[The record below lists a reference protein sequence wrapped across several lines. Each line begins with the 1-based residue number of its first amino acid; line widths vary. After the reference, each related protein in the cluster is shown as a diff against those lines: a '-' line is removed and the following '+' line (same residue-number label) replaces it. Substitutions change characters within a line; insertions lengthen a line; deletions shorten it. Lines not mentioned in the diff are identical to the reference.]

1 MTVLGKESNAKL
13 YPVKFQ
19 STFKRPQEEKNG
31 VKMSTEEQ
39 NVADSEF
46 QAEATATADAATTV
60 LAATRPAAVANIMD
74 SVSQEDLALLD
85 GGINENIDQSEIKT
99 SRLAIMQSKSPEIDN
114 MTPGYQQGQL
124 IEHINRT
131 ILTTYG
137 PAPWLIEQGIDPS
150 KCPEFNYMAFVYV
163 FKLPTE
169 WIKWKKD
176 DERTDGEGLWHFKT
190 TDKNDPKY
198 ADEIRRGTWQKYG
211 GTYTE
216 KGAPPVT
223 DNVNHMIL
231 PLTPD
236 LTGAKY
242 GPIISS
248 FSRTSSE
255 AGSALSTAIAQ
266 LRTMRGLRTFQAI
279 FYLYTTQ
286 ESFKDKAGKA
296 TKSWVL
302 NIAQSS
308 KRADLLCPGVASLA
322 MNTGIGFMKN
332 QSMQHAILNASPPE
346 AGHSDDLTKSHAGRT
361 SNASTTDAFPGE
373 DEEVF

>member
-1 MTVLGKESNAKL
+1 
-13 YPVKFQ
+13 
-19 STFKRPQEEKNG
+19 
-31 VKMSTEEQ
+31 MST
-39 NVADSEF
+39 SESTVSDPS
-46 QAEATATADAATTV
+46 ETTTGTLQGQSAGTQV
-60 LAATRPAAVANIMD
+60 
-74 SVSQEDLALLD
+74 SVSSSANAVSNILDNVSAEDLALLD

-114 MTPGYQQGQL
+114 MTPGYEQGQL

-131 ILTTYG
+131 ILTSYG
-137 PAPWLIEQGIDPS
+137 PAPWLLEQGIEPS
-150 KCPEFNYMAFVYV
+150 NCPKFNYMAFVYV

-176 DERTDGEGLWHFKT
+176 DERAEGEGLWHFKT
-190 TDKNDPKY
+190 TDKNDPKF

-231 PLTPD
+231 PLTSD
-236 LTGAKY
+236 LSGAKY
-242 GPIISS
+242 GPIIAS

-266 LRTMRGLRTFQAI
+266 LKTMRGLRTFQAI
-279 FYLYTTQ
+279 FYIYTTQ
-286 ESFKDKAGKA
+286 EQFKDKSGKP

-308 KRADLLCPGVASLA
+308 KRADILCPAVAALA
-322 MNTGIGFMKN
+322 MSTGIGFMKN
-332 QSMQHAILNASPPE
+332 PSMQHAILNASPPE
-346 AGHSDDLTKSHAGRT
+346 GGHHEDLTRSSSHSSSKQSAP
-361 SNASTTDAFPGE
+361 DAFPGE
-373 DEEVF
+373 DEDQF